1 MHKIIT
7 DVSHVP
13 EGYKRLKDFPRC
25 QSTLSE
31 AARDGRIRAVKLVK
45 RFGQKGGPVWIHQGD
60 AEIFFKDRHF
70 KDHHHSH
77 GLKGHKKSPAFK
89 PPWVKV
95 TGYADIMDVL
105 QEINGK
111 LDRILRTQKP
121 LFRAVK

>member
-1 MHKIIT
+1 MQLFT
-7 DVSHVP
+7 
-13 EGYKRLKDFPRC
+13 E
-25 QSTLSE
+25 
-31 AARDGRIRAVKLVK
+31 
-45 RFGQKGGPVWIHQGD
+45 GD
-60 AEIFFKDRHF
+60 AEKM
-70 KDHHHSH
+70 
-77 GLKGHKKSPAFK
+77 LKPAPRQDKGPALK